1 MNAGR
6 RRIKYADTIERRSL
20 EFVIP
25 LNGRWTGSHRDSED
39 RTQRRG
45 L

>member
-25 LNGRWTGSHRDSED
+25 LNGRWTVTVKIALGERVYD
-39 RTQRRG
+39 
-45 L
+45 